1 MKRMGL
7 ILLVFLVIVG
17 SLVGCNLISE
27 GIDRGKEND
36 LSQYQVF
43 EADVISNKNGLLVT
57 PDEDSLERSSSDK
70 IYVGL
75 VGAKVYD
82 QDGNLVDEDMYDKD
96 GNLVYDDVF
105 KSGDRVKI
113 TYDGII
119 LESYPAQ
126 ISAKKVEI
134 IGHNH
139 IVDGIFAVI
148 DDIYQEDGA
157 LNSGITMIA
166 IDTSEWTSLTKAEI
180 YTILAMAK
188 ENYEVEIV
196 QGTFEELAEQ
206 GLIDE
211 DNLYFEKGILIKL
224 NDIKINKGRD
234 KINCSIQKW
243 RSGLG
248 AIGWDAEAKL
258 KTGEWKTTRDNMW
271 IS

>member
-1 MKRMGL
+1 MLGSMKWRVIMKRMGL

-57 PDEDSLERSSSDK
+57 P
-70 IYVGL
+70 
-75 VGAKVYD
+75 
-82 QDGNLVDEDMYDKD
+82 DEDMYDKD